1 MDLLF
6 FLVLTPS
13 VFALENFTSNL
24 GPIVDLGYTAFV
36 GNDTSPSGIQH
47 GPVVFFGGI
56 PYAQPPVGALRWRA
70 PRSMD
75 EYAINDH
82 EIVDAR
88 DWGPPCLQVPAMVG
102 IGSEDCLTLNVWKP
116 RNANNGDALPV
127 AVYIHGGG
135 FSSNSPQGFPL
146 YDWVEQ
152 HHSGLIGVSI
162 AYRLGILGFLGGH
175 LVAADGDLNVGLLD
189 QRAALEWIQR
199 HIHNFG
205 GDPGNVTIYGE
216 SAGGASVMMQITA
229 YGGTR
234 PLPFKR
240 AVAQSIAF
248 GPTRTDVEVEETF
261 NNVAQLIGCPSHG
274 MNALKCLRKASL
286 GAIVSASNRLP
297 TTEPSQFAP
306 VVEGSAGFMPGLP
319 TRLIAS
325 GNFIPVEYIGGH
337 CTGDGRTFTL
347 GQPDDFQT
355 DEDVKNLILYWWP
368 ALSNTTL
375 REVLKL
381 YPSPDVPRS
390 PFSTQWDRVSMIA
403 RDIDFWCL
411 NWFLAEKLT
420 DYGVGNVYSYAWD
433 APDTVLY
440 QTQPYLGA
448 MHTSDLYY
456 LFSGT
461 NTFGNAGNTFTPFNT
476 SEAILAEETIAYWTT
491 FASSGDPSSLTS
503 TTSSLSSSSWEKYVT
518 PNNTRQRMVFI
529 QGNDTNTASRM
540 KSISGAEIDRCEFW
554 MSDDVI
560 AD

>member
-6 FLVLTPS
+6 FLVLIPS

-24 GPIVDLGYTAFV
+24 GPIVDLGYTEFV
-36 GNDTSPSGIQH
+36 GNDTSPSGIRH

-56 PYAQPPVGALRWRA
+56 PFAQPPVGALRWRA

-75 EYAINDH
+75 EYVVNH

-88 DWGPPCLQVPAMVG
+88 NWGPPCLQVPAMVG
-102 IGSEDCLTLNVWKP
+102 IGSEVRLEDCLTLNVWKP
-116 RNANNGDALPV
+116 RNANKGDALPV

-135 FSSNSPQGFPL
+135 FSSNARPTFFIRFMQKSDQNTSRL
-146 YDWVEQ
+146 KVS
-152 HHSGLIGVSI
+152 HCMIGLNSI
-162 AYRLGILGFLGGH
+162 TV
-175 LVAADGDLNVGLLD
+175 VAADGDLNVGLLD

-199 HIHNFG
+199 HIHSFG

-229 YGGTR
+229 YGG
-234 PLPFKR
+234 
-240 AVAQSIAF
+240 
-248 GPTRTDVEVEETF
+248 
-261 NNVAQLIGCPSHG
+261 NVAQLIGCPSHG
-274 MNALKCLRKASL
+274 TNALKCLRKASL

-306 VVEGSAGFMPGLP
+306 VVEGPAGFMPGLP

-325 GNFIPVEYIGGH
+325 GNFSPVEYIGGH

-355 DEDVKNLILYWWP
+355 DEDVKTLILYWWP
-368 ALSNTTL
+368 ALSNSTL
-375 REVLKL
+375 RKVLKL

-420 DYGVGNVYSYAWD
+420 DSGVDNVYSYAWD

-440 QTQPYLGA
+440 EAQPYLGA
-448 MHTSDLYY
+448 MHTSDVYY

-461 NTFGNAGNTFTPFNT
+461 KVPTSTFGNAGNTFTPFNT
-476 SEAILAEETIAYWTT
+476 SEAILAKEAIAYWTT
-491 FASSGDPSSLTS
+491 FASSGDPSSFAFA
-503 TTSSLSSSSWEKYVT
+503 TSSPSSSSWEKYVA

-529 QGNDTNTASRM
+529 RGNDTMTTSRM
-540 KSISGAEIDRCEFW
+540 KSITGAEIDRCKFW
-554 MSDDVI
+554 MSEDVI
-560 AD
+560 AELRI

>member
-1 MDLLF
+1 MSLLF
-6 FLVLTPS
+6 CLVLMTS
-13 VFALENFTSNL
+13 GLALEHFSLNL
-24 GPIVDLGYTAFV
+24 GPVVDLGYMAFA
-36 GNDTSPSGIQH
+36 GNDTSPNGIQP

-56 PYAQPPVGALRWRA
+56 PYAQPPVDALRWRA
-70 PRSMD
+70 PRSID
-75 EYAINDH
+75 EHIITN
-82 EIVDAR
+82 EIMDAR
-88 DWGPPCLQVPAMVG
+88 NWGPPCLQVPAMVG

-116 RNANNGDALPV
+116 RNASKGDALPV
-127 AVYIHGGG
+127 AVYIH
-135 FSSNSPQGFPL
+135 SPQGFPL

-152 HHSGLIGVSI
+152 HDSGLVGVSI

-205 GDPGNVTIYGE
+205 GDPDNVTIYGE

-234 PLPFKR
+234 PVPFKR

-261 NNVAQLIGCPSHG
+261 SNVAQLVGCPSRG
-274 MNALKCLRKASL
+274 TDALRCLRKASL

-297 TTEPSQFAP
+297 ATEPSQFAP
-306 VVEGSAGFMPGLP
+306 VVEGSTGFMPGLP

-325 GNFIPVEYIGGH
+325 GRFSPVEYIGGH

-347 GQPDDFQT
+347 GQPSDYQN
-355 DEDVKNLILYWWP
+355 DEDIKELILYWWP
-368 ALSNTTL
+368 ALSNSTL
-375 REVLKL
+375 HKVLRL
-381 YPSPDVPRS
+381 YPSPDVPGS
-390 PFSTQWDRVSMIA
+390 PFPTDWDRASTIA

-411 NWFLAEKLT
+411 NWFLAEKLI
-420 DYGVGNVYSYAWD
+420 DSGIDNFRWD

-440 QTQPYLGA
+440 EAQPYLGA
-448 MHTSDLYY
+448 MHTSDVYY

-461 NTFGNAGNTFTPFNT
+461 STFGNAGNTFTPFNT
-476 SEAILAEETIAYWTT
+476 SEATLAKEAIAYWTT
-491 FASSGDPSSLTS
+491 FASSGGPSSFKAS
-503 TTSSLSSSSWEKYVT
+503 TFASSWEKYVT

-529 QGNDTNTASRM
+529 RGNDTMTASQM
-540 KSISGAEIDRCEFW
+540 KPN
-554 MSDDVI
+554 
-560 AD
+560 

>member
-6 FLVLTPS
+6 FLVLIPS

-70 PRSMD
+70 PRSNN
-75 EYAINDH
+75 ENAVND

-88 DWGPPCLQVPAMVG
+88 NWGPPCLQVPAMVG

-116 RNANNGDALPV
+116 RNANKGDALPV

-152 HHSGLIGVSI
+152 HRSGLIGVSI

-205 GDPGNVTIYGE
+205 GDPSSVTIYGE

-261 NNVAQLIGCPSHG
+261 SNVTQLIGCPSHG
-274 MNALKCLRKASL
+274 TNALKCLRKASL

-306 VVEGSAGFMPGLP
+306 VVEGPAGFMPGLP

-337 CTGDGRTFTL
+337 CAGDGRTFTL

-368 ALSNTTL
+368 ALSNATL
-375 REVLKL
+375 RKVLKL

-411 NWFLAEKLT
+411 NWFLAEKMT
-420 DYGVGNVYSYAWD
+420 DSGVDNVYSYAWN

-440 QTQPYLGA
+440 QAQPYLGA
-448 MHTSDLYY
+448 MHTSDVYY

-461 NTFGNAGNTFTPFNT
+461 NIFGNA
-476 SEAILAEETIAYWTT
+476 EAIAYWTT
-491 FASSGDPSSLTS
+491 FASSGVPSTFASA
-503 TTSSLSSSSWEKYVT
+503 TSSPSSSWEKYVT

-529 QGNDTNTASRM
+529 RGNDTMTASRM
-540 KSISGAEIDRCEFW
+540 KSITGVEIDRCKFW
-554 MSDDVI
+554 MSEDVI
-560 AD
+560 AELRI